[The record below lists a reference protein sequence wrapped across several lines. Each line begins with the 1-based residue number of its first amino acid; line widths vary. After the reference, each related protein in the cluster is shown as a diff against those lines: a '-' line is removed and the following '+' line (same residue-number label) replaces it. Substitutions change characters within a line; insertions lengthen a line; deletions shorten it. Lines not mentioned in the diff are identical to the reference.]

1 MEVGIVPIIPL
12 GFAFFLPFIAF
23 ATGKSR
29 RVVIAYA
36 LTAQTVAFLA
46 GIELFRMAY
55 SSDEPLVYAFG
66 NWIAPVGIVF
76 EVDRLS
82 ATLVLTATFGFLM
95 AGVYSSRFIREH
107 GVEFFYTFLLGL
119 EAGTLGAFMTGDA
132 FNLFVMM
139 EVLGASAYAIVGFY
153 RNRGES
159 IEGAFKYGVSGA
171 VATSLYFLA
180 LGFLYASLGTV
191 NMADLSAK
199 FHGIGFPVTVKVF
212 GDPTLAL
219 GIFFALTISMVIV
232 KSAIFPGHYWLP
244 DAYQGAPVPVGA
256 VLSGF
261 VEVVGIYALTRFLYT
276 VFQGVSFQHWLSL
289 VFFTL
294 GAATAFLG
302 SLMMLVQ
309 RDVKRLIAYSTILH
323 MGYLFMALG
332 VGTQLAVL
340 AINFHI
346 INHAIAKMLLFFTVG
361 AFIYRTGRTRIDDL
375 AGAGKSMPVTTFLF
389 GLATLSLVGVPP
401 LNVFFSKMLIFD
413 ALMQRSVW
421 LASVVVITSAIA
433 AWAYFRLLVTLWRGK
448 PAEGH
453 HGTQGGVQEH
463 EGSAGDYIKGGE
475 VWTLTSVNLILG
487 LLVVLFGVLAP
498 VLVEGYF
505 HQAAVQAM
513 NYQGYIEAVRKLAE
527 AVLSSA

>member
-1 MEVGIVPIIPL
+1 MEVGIVPVIPL

-23 ATGKSR
+23 ATGKNR
-29 RVVIAYA
+29 KVVIAYA

-46 GIELFRMAY
+46 GIKLFKMAY
-55 SSDEPLVYAFG
+55 SSNEPLVYAFG
-66 NWIAPVGIVF
+66 NWIAPIGIVF

-95 AGVYSSRFIREH
+95 AGIYSARFIREH
-107 GVEFFYTFLLGL
+107 GLEFFYTFLLGL

-132 FNLFVMM
+132 FNLFVML

-153 RNRGES
+153 RNRSES
-159 IEGAFKYGVSGA
+159 IEGAFKYGISGA

-199 FHGIGFPVTVKVF
+199 FHGIDFPITVKVF

-219 GIFFALTISMVIV
+219 GIFFALTISMVLV

-244 DAYQGAPVPVGA
+244 DAYQGAPIPVGA

-261 VEVVGIYALTRFLYT
+261 VEVVGIYALMRFLYT
-276 VFQGVSFQHWLSL
+276 VFQGVSFSGWLSL

-294 GAATAFLG
+294 GTATAFLG

-309 RDVKRLIAYSTILH
+309 RDVKRVIAYSTILH
-323 MGYLFMALG
+323 MGYLFMTLG
-332 VGTQLAVL
+332 VGTELAVL

-346 INHAIAKMLLFFTVG
+346 VNHAIAKMLLFFTVG
-361 AFIYRTGRTRIDDL
+361 AFIYRTGKTKIDEL
-375 AGAGKSMPVTTFLF
+375 SGVGKKMPVTTFLF
-389 GLATLSLVGVPP
+389 GIATLSLVGVPP

-413 ALMQRSVW
+413 ALMQKSVW
-421 LASVVVITSAIA
+421 LASVVIITSAIA
-433 AWAYFRLLVTLWRGK
+433 AWAYFKLFITLWRGK
-448 PAEGH
+448 PVEGHGH
-453 HGTQGGVQEH
+453 HGENEH
-463 EGSAGDYIKGGE
+463 EEEKHNLGIEGGE

-487 LLVVLFGVLAP
+487 LLVVLFGILAP
-498 VLVEGYF
+498 VLIDSYF
-505 HQAAVQAM
+505 HGAAVQAM
-513 NYQGYIEAVRKLAE
+513 DYKSYIEAVRKLAE
-527 AVLSSA
+527 TVLLNA